1 MIFFAKFVSDLG
13 IGWYKL
19 SIIGQYVGNIIM
31 ERVNRRILYSLQKD
45 STLSV
50 SEIGERVGLSTSACH
65 RRIRQLEEEGVIEG
79 YSATLSRTALGY
91 SIEVF
96 VEVTLSGQSEA
107 LLDQFEKAATECNDI
122 IECHLMAGDADY
134 LLRVAAENPESY
146 EYLHRK
152 VLASLPG
159 VARLKSN
166 LVLKSVKPYSGY
178 PVKQI

>member
-1 MIFFAKFVSDLG
+1 
-13 IGWYKL
+13 
-19 SIIGQYVGNIIM
+19 M
-31 ERVNRRILYSLQKD
+31 ERMNSRILSLLQRD

-50 SEIGERVGLSTSACH
+50 AEIGERVGLSTSACH
-65 RRIRQLEEEGVIEG
+65 RRIRQLEDEGIIEG
-79 YSATLSRTALGY
+79 YSANLSKTALGY
-91 SIEVF
+91 TIEVF

-107 LLDQFEKAATECNDI
+107 LLDQFETAAAGCTDI

-134 LLRVAAENPESY
+134 LLRVAAEDPEAY

-166 LVLKSVKPYSGY
+166 LVLKSVKSYSGY
-178 PVKQI
+178 PIKGH

>member
-1 MIFFAKFVSDLG
+1 
-13 IGWYKL
+13 
-19 SIIGQYVGNIIM
+19 M
-31 ERVNRRILYSLQKD
+31 EKMNSRILSLLQKD

-50 SEIGERVGLSTSACH
+50 AEIGERVGLSTSACH
-65 RRIRQLEEEGVIEG
+65 RRIRQLEEEGIIES
-79 YSATLSRTALGY
+79 YSANLSRVVLGY

-107 LLDQFEKAATECNDI
+107 LLDQFEKAAAACHDI

-134 LLRVAAENPESY
+134 LLRVAAEDPEAY

-178 PVKQI
+178 PIKQS